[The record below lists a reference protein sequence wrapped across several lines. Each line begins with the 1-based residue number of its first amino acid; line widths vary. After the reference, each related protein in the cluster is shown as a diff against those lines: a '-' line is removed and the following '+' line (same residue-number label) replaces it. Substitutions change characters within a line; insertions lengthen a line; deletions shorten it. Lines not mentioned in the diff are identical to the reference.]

1 MGVENLCIAN
11 AACIKP
17 LNAGLFVSPGRGRH
31 VTRTI
36 NSHELLFVTSGTLDL
51 FEEEEALHLQ
61 RGDALVL
68 WPNRLH
74 GGATILDKDL
84 AFYWIHFRVHDHAAR
99 ESSAAL
105 TVPRRAHLLEP
116 ERLTDLFRRY
126 IDDQE
131 TEQLEPFEAALLIA
145 LMLSEVA
152 HAQERCSRSDCR
164 SLLAERVHQY
174 ISRHFSEPIS
184 TTDVAAHLRYNPDYL
199 GRAFR
204 MATGTSVTEAIHR
217 RKVKE
222 ARTLLTRDHLTVRE
236 VAYSCGFRDPGYFRR
251 VFKTTCGM
259 TPREFRDLF
268 SHLHINTH

>member
-1 MGVENLCIAN
+1 MAVEELCIEN
-11 AACIKP
+11 AASLEP

-36 NSHELLFVTSGTLDL
+36 NSHELLFVTEGTLDL
-51 FEEEEALHLQ
+51 FEEREQFHLQ

-74 GGATILDKDL
+74 GGVNVLDRNL
-84 AFYWIHFRVHDHAAR
+84 AFYWVHFRVHENRANG
-99 ESSAAL
+99 SSPAL
-105 TVPRRAHLLEP
+105 AVPRLANLCEP

-126 IDDQE
+126 MDDQE
-131 TEQLEPFEAALLIA
+131 TEQLRPFEAALLIA

-152 HAQERCSRSDCR
+152 HARERSSRYDCR
-164 SLLAERVHQY
+164 SLLAERVRQF
-174 ISRHFSEPIS
+174 ISRHFGEPIS
-184 TTDVAAHLRYNPDYL
+184 TTDIAAHLHYNPDYL
-199 GRAFR
+199 GRVFR

-222 ARTLLTRDHLTVRE
+222 ARTFLTRDHLTVRE

-259 TPREFRDLF
+259 TPREFRDLY